1 MRTKLTKLDKKIF
14 EDMERFS
21 KEERQILLKHLRDL
35 MIQLKEGDIT
45 MDDSME
51 KLKGLLISINK
62 LKKSKL

>member
-14 EDMERFS
+14 EDMERFT

-51 KLKGLLISINK
+51 IMKGLLISINS
-62 LKKSKL
+62 LKKLRK

>member
-51 KLKGLLISINK
+51 ILKGLLISINS
-62 LKKSKL
+62 LKKLR

>member
-14 EDMERFS
+14 EDMERFT

-51 KLKGLLISINK
+51 IMKGLLISINS
-62 LKKSKL
+62 LKKLSK

>member
-51 KLKGLLISINK
+51 ILKGLLISINS
-62 LKKSKL
+62 LKKVRN